1 MNLNQPFR
9 QTTQRAFTLI
19 ELLVVIAIIAIL
31 AGMLLPSLSRAKAK
45 AKRVQCIA
53 NVKQIGTAYQ
63 MWLHDYEDK
72 FPWMVS
78 YVKGGSNGR
87 TLAWEHYSVMSN
99 YLNASK
105 ILTCPTVERFRPA
118 ATTFARIRD
127 INVAYA
133 IGTDA
138 RVLMDGSG
146 SQANASGGQSFTTA
160 DFDMEGGD
168 TATCSRAGKIT
179 VARFSGSYGQPDTYQ
194 ARWSKTNHVNA
205 GQMAL
210 VDGTVVITDTIG
222 LRRQLS
228 LSQDVGNDSHTLKPR

>member
-1 MNLNQPFR
+1 MRRFTLR
-9 QTTQRAFTLI
+9 QTSSAFTLI

-31 AGMLLPSLSRAKAK
+31 AGMLLPALGKAK
-45 AKRVQCIA
+45 NKARRTQCIA

-63 MWLHDYEDK
+63 MWLHDFEDK
-72 FPWMVS
+72 FPWLVP
-78 YVKGGSNGR
+78 YPRGGSNGK
-87 TLAWEHYSVMSN
+87 TLAFEHYLVMSN

-105 ILTCPTVERFRPA
+105 ILTCPTVEKYRPA

-127 INVAYA
+127 VNIAYS
-133 IGTDA
+133 IGVDA

-146 SQANASGGQSFTTA
+146 AQANASGAQTFTTS

-168 TATCSRAGKIT
+168 KATCSRAGKIN
-179 VARFSGSYGQPDTYQ
+179 VDRFSGTYGQPDTYQ
-194 ARWSKTNHVNA
+194 ARWSKTNHVNG

-210 VDGTVVITDTIG
+210 VDGTVVIADSIG

-228 LSQDVGNDSHTLKPR
+228 LSQDTGSDSHTLTPK